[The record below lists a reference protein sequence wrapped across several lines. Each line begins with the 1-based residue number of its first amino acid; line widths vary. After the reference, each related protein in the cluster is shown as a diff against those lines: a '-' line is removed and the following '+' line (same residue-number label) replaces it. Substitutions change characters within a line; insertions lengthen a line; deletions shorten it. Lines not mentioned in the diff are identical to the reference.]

1 MASGPLRILVLHGP
15 NLNRLGRRQPELYG
29 TMALAKIDAALQARA
44 AQHGAELT
52 ALQSDAEHELIAAIH
67 RAADDGLDYLIFNPA
82 AFTHTSI
89 ALRDALLAG
98 APPFVEV
105 HLSNIA
111 GREAYRRVSYFSDI
125 ALGVISGFGAHG
137 YLLALDALFYHA
149 EQQRHGSA

>member
-1 MASGPLRILVLHGP
+1 MAAGTLRIQVLHGP
-15 NLNRLGRRQPELYG
+15 NLNRLGHRQPELYG
-29 TMALAKIDAALQARA
+29 TATLAEIDAALRKRA
-44 AQHGAELT
+44 AERGAGLAT
-52 ALQSDAEHELIAAIH
+52 LQSDAEHELIAAIG
-67 RAADDGLDYLIFNPA
+67 RAAEERIDYLIFNPA

-98 APPFVEV
+98 APPFIEV

-137 YLLALDALFYHA
+137 YLLALDALFHHA
-149 EQQRHGSA
+149 EFLRHGSA